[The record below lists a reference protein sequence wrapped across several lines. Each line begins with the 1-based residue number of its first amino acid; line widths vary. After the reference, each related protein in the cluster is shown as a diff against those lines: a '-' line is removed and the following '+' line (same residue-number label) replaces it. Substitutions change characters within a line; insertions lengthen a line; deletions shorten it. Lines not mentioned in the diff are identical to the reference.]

1 MNKTEKVFDS
11 DLSWENVDKA
21 DTVINKTFE
30 DHNIRNGTVRFYIFK
45 CPFSKL
51 TIKQHRF
58 NI

>member
-30 DHNIRNGTVRFYIFK
+30 DHNIRNGTVRFFISMF
-45 CPFSKL
+45 PFFDTYYKATS
-51 TIKQHRF
+51 F
-58 NI
+58 